1 MPNKAMP
8 RAGAGNGC
16 KLYKK
21 CGGCQL
27 QNLTYPEQLAH
38 KRAKC
43 IGLLGRFAHV
53 GEVVAMD
60 EPFYYRCKVQSA
72 FAVDRNRI
80 ISGIYQSSTHKIV
93 PVDECLIEDKDADAI
108 IRTVRSLAASFS
120 LGIFNEKTLR
130 GFLRHVLIRKGKF
143 TGEIMVVL
151 VTGTVD
157 FPKKNDFLKMLLG
170 AHPNITTVVQNINNS
185 FTAMVLGERNITLY
199 GDGFIRD
206 TLCGLTFRIS
216 PNSFYQV
223 NPVMAEKLY
232 TLAVEGLS
240 LTGKETVID
249 AYCGTGTIGLIAAK
263 KAKEVLGVEQNASA
277 VKDAEANA
285 RENDIKNEKFF
296 RADSGEFMVSLAEEG
311 IKVDAVITDPPRA
324 GCDLPFLRSLI
335 KLSPEK
341 VAYVS
346 CNPETLARD
355 LGFLTRN
362 GYKVKSVTPVDMFP
376 HTDHVETVVLMS
388 RVNK

>member
-1 MPNKAMP
+1 
-8 RAGAGNGC
+8 
-16 KLYKK
+16 
-21 CGGCQL
+21 
-27 QNLTYPEQLAH
+27 
-38 KRAKC
+38 
-43 IGLLGRFAHV
+43 
-53 GEVVAMD
+53 
-60 EPFYYRCKVQSA
+60 
-72 FAVDRNRI
+72 
-80 ISGIYQSSTHKIV
+80 
-93 PVDECLIEDKDADAI
+93 
-108 IRTVRSLAASFS
+108 

-151 VTGTVD
+151 VTGTVE